1 MIKPCYYENCLLLKS
16 KNYVDAPA
24 VKSGGSFMSDCILYS
39 KHDWV

>member
-24 VKSGGSFMSDCILYS
+24 GGSLMSDCILYS
-39 KHDWV
+39 RHDGV